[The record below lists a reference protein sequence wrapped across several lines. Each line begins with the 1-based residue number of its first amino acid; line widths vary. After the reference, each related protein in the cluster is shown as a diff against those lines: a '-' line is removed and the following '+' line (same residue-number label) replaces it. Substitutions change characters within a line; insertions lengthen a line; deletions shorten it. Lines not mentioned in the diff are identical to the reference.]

1 MDISTPAGLGL
12 GVILILAAIG
22 SSIPAFIDV
31 PSLLIVVGGTVAATL
46 VSYPLERVMSASQV
60 FMKTLFFSLPKNTEI
75 IKTLIDFATRARR
88 DGILALEEAS
98 QNIEDP
104 FFKKGLQLAIDGNPP
119 EIIEAVLNNEID
131 QMEQRHQIG
140 AGIFAAMAN
149 YAPAFGMIGT
159 LIGLVQMLRN
169 LQDPSSIG
177 ASMAVA
183 LLTTFYGA
191 VMANLFF
198 LPIAAKLK
206 YRAQEEKHQME
217 IIMAG
222 ILSIQA
228 GDNPRVVEEKL
239 KVYLPPKERSE
250 VSTEQ

>member
-1 MDISTPAGLGL
+1 MDISTPIGLGL
-12 GVILILAAIG
+12 GFVLILAAMG

-31 PSLLIVVGGTVAATL
+31 PSMLIVVGGTIAATL
-46 VSYPLERVMSASQV
+46 VSYPLETVLGISQV
-60 FMKTLFFSLPKNTEI
+60 LMKTIFYSLPKNTEV
-75 IKTLIDFATRARR
+75 IKMLIDFATRARR

-98 QNIEDP
+98 QSIEDP

-119 EIIEAVLNNEID
+119 EVIEMVLTNEIEK
-131 QMEQRHQIG
+131 MEERHQIG
-140 AGIFAAMAN
+140 AGIFSTMAN

-183 LLTTFYGA
+183 LITTFYGA
-191 VMANLFF
+191 VMANLIF
-198 LPIAAKLK
+198 LPLAAKLK
-206 YRAQEEKHQME
+206 YRAQEEKLQMD
-217 IIMAG
+217 IIMTG
-222 ILSIQA
+222 ILSIQS

-239 KVYLPPKERSE
+239 KTFLPPKERAE
-250 VSTEQ
+250 VSSE